1 MEMMKLEDYI
11 YKVASLKRDL
21 GISIPITPE
30 EAVGIYKLEGIVPDC
45 VDWRHDE
52 YTGTIWLDGVPKIY
66 NVPND
71 FTLGELW
78 HNVCVLYKLNKLW
91 MDFE

>member
-1 MEMMKLEDYI
+1 MKLEEYI
-11 YKVASLKRDL
+11 YKVTTLKRDL

-30 EAVGIYKLEGIVPDC
+30 EAVNVYQLEGIIPDC
-45 VDWRHDE
+45 ADWRHDC
-52 YTGTIWLDGVPKIY
+52 YTGTVWLDGMPKLY

-78 HNVCVLYKLNKLW
+78 HNVAVYYRMNKLW
-91 MDFE
+91 LNWE